1 MPTNLAAS
9 YVASGRAAELPD
21 ALNRFGVSPTASFE
35 LIFNVACGL
44 IELGD
49 VSAAADRLLLAERV
63 GNETLVDEDLGEDE
77 IADELLPVRT
87 QKARVAALRGDVA
100 TAAEGYRAALATRLL
115 GAGVAPAVEPHVQ
128 RPRAETPP
136 GTR

>member
-1 MPTNLAAS
+1 MPSFRPCRRTS
-9 YVASGRAAELPD
+9 RRRTSPPGRADELP
-21 ALNRFGVSPTASFE
+21 ATLNRFGVSPTASFE

-87 QKARVAALRGDVA
+87 QKARVAALRGDVT
-100 TAAEGYRAALATRLL
+100 TAAEGVSRGVGDAIVGRRRARRRR
-115 GAGVAPAVEPHVQ
+115 Q
-128 RPRAETPP
+128 
-136 GTR
+136 